1 MRLGIFGRGR
11 LGGAIATEIGRYTS
25 SPDALELVWT
35 EGREAGARSRV
46 EVAIDASAAVAVEEH
61 IAWALNTST
70 DIVLATTGWKI
81 PDLQERIGG
90 HIGVLIAPNLSTGV
104 ALMRRLA
111 SMLGAYAAM
120 DSESDIGIVEHHH
133 NKKADSPSGT
143 AITLAE
149 AIEKSCPRYR
159 GWNIGSYDRQRI
171 NIACLRSG
179 FETGRHE
186 LVLDA
191 ALESLVITHRAKD
204 RRVFAAGAMKAATW
218 IWGRKGVFTME
229 DFASEVF
236 GGTA

>member
-35 EGREAGARSRV
+35 EGREAAARPRV

-61 IAWALNTST
+61 IAWALETST
-70 DIVLATTGWKI
+70 DMVLATTGWKI

-90 HIGVLIAPNLSTGV
+90 RIGVLIAPNLSTGV

-120 DSESDIGIVEHHH
+120 DFDSDIGIVEHHH
-133 NKKADSPSGT
+133 NKKNDSPSGT

-149 AIEKSCPRYR
+149 AVEKSCPRYQ

-186 LVLDA
+186 IVLDA

-236 GGTA
+236 GGSA